1 MIFVIRA
8 SAVPEMMVTSS
19 ASAVMNTAANLILIF
34 ILIPTRAACAL
45 AARDTKVGGR
55 RRASKT
61 LRGTYSERQDAGR
74 RAGAA
79 GSLSV
84 CRADSAVLA
93 QSVIANPNRAFFMA
107 SSLTGN
113 ARTRCPACRRPRDRL
128 HHAVLDASRPV
139 TQWRGGAMASWQ
151 ELVGADP
158 GCSVRA
164 ARDRYLADNGFNPS
178 KLDQAAALKPPSAA
192 DPSRPERIEQGGPE
206 RTRRESGAAPTPL
219 SSCHCPCPSS
229 RWAWRLPTM
238 LLLLL
243 PVPAEARVGL
253 HLDLARLRL
262 GLLGKEDAQHAVAAL
277 RRDRSE
283 EHTSE

>member
-34 ILIPTRAACAL
+34 ILIPPRAACAL

-113 ARTRCPACRRPRDRL
+113 ARTRCPAL
-128 HHAVLDASRPV
+128 SKASRPPPSRSARRLSACYTV
-139 TQWRGGAMASWQ
+139 ARRRHGELAGAGRGGSG
-151 ELVGADP
+151 VFGARGP
-158 GCSVRA
+158 RPLPCRQRLQPKQARSGGCA
-164 ARDRYLADNGFNPS
+164 
-178 KLDQAAALKPPSAA
+178 QAA
-192 DPSRPERIEQGGPE
+192 IG
-206 RTRRESGAAPTPL
+206 
-219 SSCHCPCPSS
+219 
-229 RWAWRLPTM
+229 
-238 LLLLL
+238 
-243 PVPAEARVGL
+243 
-253 HLDLARLRL
+253 
-262 GLLGKEDAQHAVAAL
+262 
-277 RRDRSE
+277 
-283 EHTSE
+283 